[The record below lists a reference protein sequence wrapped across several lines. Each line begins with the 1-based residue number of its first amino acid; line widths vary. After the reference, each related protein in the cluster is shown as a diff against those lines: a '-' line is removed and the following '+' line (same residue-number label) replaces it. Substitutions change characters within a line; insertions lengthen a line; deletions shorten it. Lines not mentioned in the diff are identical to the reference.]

1 MNWYLIIRFLH
12 IISSMV
18 FIGGIFA
25 RQAIRSQG
33 KKSADINTLAAY
45 FSAAGKIESLMVIPG
60 NFGTIL
66 FGVIF
71 AIMIHAPIF
80 GFLQGAD
87 KNWLLLTNVLLI
99 AGSLNVPLIFLPRG
113 KIYERLLA
121 DAIQKGEITSELKSH
136 LDDKVVKAAHQFE
149 IIMVV
154 VIVILMVFK
163 PF

>member
-12 IISSMV
+12 VGSSII
-18 FIGGIFA
+18 FIGGIIA
-25 RQAIRSQG
+25 RQIIRAQG
-33 KKSADINTLAAY
+33 KKSSDINTLASY
-45 FSAAGKIESLMVIPG
+45 FSAAGWIERRMVIPG

-66 FGVIF
+66 FGVIY

-80 GFLQGAD
+80 GFLQGASQ
-87 KNWLLLTNVLLI
+87 NWLLLTNVLLI
-99 AGSLNVPLIFLPRG
+99 LGSFNVPLIFLPRG
-113 KIYERLLA
+113 KIYDQLLA
-121 DAIQKGEITSELKSH
+121 DAIQKGSVTDELKNH

-149 IIMVV
+149 IGMLA